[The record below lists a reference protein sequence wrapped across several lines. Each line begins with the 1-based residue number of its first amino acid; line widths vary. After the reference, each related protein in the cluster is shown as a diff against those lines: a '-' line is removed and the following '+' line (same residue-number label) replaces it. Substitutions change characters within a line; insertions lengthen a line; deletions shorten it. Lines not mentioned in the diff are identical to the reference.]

1 MGIFDDIYKENTWL
15 VGSGLGSLPGPT
27 KGYRNFVQ
35 KFLRDHAITSVVDF
49 GCGDWQFSKFINWD
63 GVDYKGYD
71 IVKPVIERNQKEY
84 AKDNIHFFESPADWT
99 KLPPADLL
107 LVKDVLQ
114 HLSNEEVQKFLDI
127 AKKKYKYMLVTN
139 GTNPAERMNEAIQ
152 TGEYRPL
159 DIRRAPFGVAAQ
171 KVYSF
176 KGPKELNP
184 KPWPLRSYWYKDVL
198 LVVND

>member
-15 VGSGLGSLPGPT
+15 VGSGLGSLPKPT
-27 KGYRNFVQ
+27 RGYR
-35 KFLRDHAITSVVDF
+35 KFIQDFMREHDIKSVVDF

-71 IVKPVIERNQKEY
+71 IVKPVVEHNQKEY
-84 AKDNIHFFESPADWT
+84 TKPNIHFFESPENWD

-107 LVKDVLQ
+107 VVKDVLQ
-114 HLSNEEVQKFLDI
+114 HLSNEEVQHFLDI
-127 AKKKYKYMLVTN
+127 AKKKFKYALITN
-139 GTNPAERMNEAIQ
+139 GTNPKERTNDEIK

-159 DIRRAPFGVAAQ
+159 DIRLAPFNVEAK
-171 KVYSF
+171 KVFSF

-198 LVVND
+198 LVVN